1 MKIMKKISIFLCAIC
16 SVFGFSGCSD
26 FFNQESDYVIYA
38 DNQKL
43 DNAVDTVYSV
53 MGILSKLQKV
63 ADRTVLLGELRGDL
77 VDVTNIAT
85 SDLRDV
91 ASFNIGE
98 DNVYNSPRD
107 YYAIINNCN
116 FFIERVDT
124 ALKDNRNNYIFMK
137 EYAAV
142 KAIRAWTYLQLAIN
156 YGSVYFVTEPI
167 LTELDSRVDKYPKYG
182 IQDVCEY
189 FINDL
194 QPLAEKYGRLF
205 PGYGTV
211 RGNQSILFFFP
222 INVVLGDLYLWAA
235 SASGN
240 VEQYKQAALA
250 YYRFIRNR
258 NSENLAYPTG
268 TDRSY
273 WDVGTSS
280 WDYPNGNWVQRV
292 TSEDYINVNDN
303 AGISNTTELI
313 TMIPC
318 DSIPAEGNY
327 SELVNLF
334 NSREDNN
341 YKVSIVPS
349 KRIFELSLAQD
360 YCNISNNGST
370 VYYGPKNLTENRS
383 GDLRLSEAYYTN
395 TSFDRSTGERV
406 DMQTIYKYRS
416 NGREMRNV
424 HIYRRQMVFLRMA
437 EALNM
442 AGYPRMA
449 FQILSR
455 GLNNTV
461 LEEEVYP
468 YYSQSD
474 SVWVSQ
480 FDFPSSRYVLMGA
493 DEWMGFGVRNYNTMG
508 IHSRGSGFTPYNEY
522 YQLPIPEPEE
532 GEEYTYEIVPDDNA
546 LTLNL
551 QNYVNEL
558 ILNEG
563 ALEFAFEGVRY
574 YDLLRFALRS
584 SDPNFLSSRIALR
597 HGEENAAEMNAISSK
612 LADRANWY
620 MRMP

>member
-1 MKIMKKISIFLCAIC
+1 MKKISIFLCAIC

-26 FFNQESDYVIYA
+26 FFDQESDYVIYS

-53 MGILSKLQKV
+53 MGILNKLQKV
-63 ADRTVLLGELRGDL
+63 ADRTVLLGEVRGDL
-77 VDVTNIAT
+77 VDVTSIAN
-85 SDLRDV
+85 SDLRDIS
-91 ASFNIGE
+91 SFNIGE

-116 FFIERVDT
+116 FFIENVDT
-124 ALKDNRNNYIFMK
+124 ALKDNRNNYVFMK

-156 YGSVYFVTEPI
+156 YGSVYFVTQPI
-167 LTELDSRVDKYPKYG
+167 LTELDSRVEKYPKYG
-182 IQDVCEY
+182 IQEICEY
-189 FINDL
+189 FINDI

-211 RGNQSILFFFP
+211 RGNQSIFFFFP
-222 INVVLGDLYLWAA
+222 INVVLGDLYLWMA

-240 VEQYKQAALA
+240 VEYYKQAALA
-250 YYRFIRNR
+250 YYRFINNR
-258 NSENLAYPTG
+258 NGDNVAYPTG
-268 TDRSY
+268 TNRMY
-273 WDVGTSS
+273 WEPGTST
-280 WDYPNGNWVQRV
+280 WDTPIGRWVNDV
-292 TSEDYINVNDN
+292 TSEDY
-303 AGISNTTELI
+303 STTNTSELI

-318 DSIPAEGNY
+318 DSIPAEGNF

-349 KRIFELSLAQD
+349 NRIFELSQAQD
-360 YCNISNNGST
+360 YCNISTNGST
-370 VYYGPKNLTENRS
+370 VYYAPKNMTENRS
-383 GDLRLSEAYYTN
+383 GDLRLSESYYTY
-395 TSFDRSTGERV
+395 TSIDRTTGERM

-424 HIYRRQMVFLRMA
+424 HIYRRQMVYLRMA

-449 FQILSR
+449 FQILSS

-468 YYSQSD
+468 YYSKSD
-474 SVWVSQ
+474 SVFISQ

-493 DEWMGFGVRNYNTMG
+493 DEWVGFGVRNFNTVG
-508 IHSRGSGFTPYNEY
+508 IHSRGSGYTPLNEY

-532 GEEYTYEIVPDDNA
+532 DEEYSYEIVPDDNA

-584 SDPNFLSSRIALR
+584 PDPNFLSSRIAMR
-597 HGEENAAEMNAISSK
+597 HGVENAAEMSAISSK

-620 MRMP
+620 MKMP